1 MNRLP
6 VADIDADV
14 TVHPYGDAGDVG
26 HCINCAFLGRH
37 IEHRVG
43 AGIPNT
49 VGAVFN
55 LSGVTIK
62 PCVAF
67 YKPDAIGGAAAEPI
81 LTDKLLVFADLFRE
95 LRYFC
100 REYGFVQHLTVC
112 PVYIAPPVG
121 QRLLCPF
128 RKINIVFCFGVDEF

>member
-1 MNRLP
+1 MVRLF
-6 VADIDADV
+6 V
-14 TVHPYGDAGDVG
+14 YGDAWNVG

-49 VGAVFN
+49 VGAIFN

-67 YKPDAIGGAAAEPI
+67 YKPDAIGGAAAEPM
-81 LTDKLLVFADLFRE
+81 LTDKFLVFADLFRE

-100 REYGFVQHLTVC
+100 REY
-112 PVYIAPPVG
+112 A
-121 QRLLCPF
+121 
-128 RKINIVFCFGVDEF
+128 